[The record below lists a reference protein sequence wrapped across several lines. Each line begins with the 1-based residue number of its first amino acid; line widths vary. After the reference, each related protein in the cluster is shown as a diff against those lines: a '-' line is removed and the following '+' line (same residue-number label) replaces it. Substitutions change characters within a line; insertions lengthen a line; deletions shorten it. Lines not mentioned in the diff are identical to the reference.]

1 MLSDVCAPRLPGLP
15 VTRTKLQFCRPG
27 RPRHTSQMRPS
38 LQRSTV
44 PYPGVVTLKH
54 CGLCAGLWNGS

>member
-1 MLSDVCAPRLPGLP
+1 MLSEVCAPRPLGLP

-27 RPRHTSQMRPS
+27 RPRHTSQIRPS
-38 LQRSTV
+38 LHRGTV

-54 CGLCAGLWNGS
+54 CGL